1 MKLLFFL
8 ILKKTINKLEIEKC
22 ILCTVFW
29 KLLKISI
36 LFFFVEN
43 AWCPKIY
50 YNHKCFSGPYL
61 SKGRIASLPKCVGP
75 GPVGLVMKEVLTNLI
90 NVAYKSF
97 RVLKELQLE
106 GKPNPR
112 MQQQTIKAKWVAL
125 LIHLLLISFLHNWQA
140 RSLRW
145 IKYTAKCSPL

>member
-1 MKLLFFL
+1 MKLTHKASRMKVCYLFVCIVIYCIL
-8 ILKKTINKLEIEKC
+8 DKLKVLCWLLMCKLKK
-22 ILCTVFW
+22 ILT
-29 KLLKISI
+29 
-36 LFFFVEN
+36 FFFSSEN
-43 AWCPKIY
+43 CWCPKIY

-106 GKPNPR
+106 GKPNPK
-112 MQQQTIKAKWVAL
+112 MQQQTIKAKYV
-125 LIHLLLISFLHNWQA
+125 
-140 RSLRW
+140 
-145 IKYTAKCSPL
+145 TAVS

>member
-1 MKLLFFL
+1 MLYVDFFWVNW
-8 ILKKTINKLEIEKC
+8 KKSL
-22 ILCTVFW
+22 V
-29 KLLKISI
+29 
-36 LFFFVEN
+36 FFFSSEN
-43 AWCPKIY
+43 CWCPKIY

-106 GKPNPR
+106 GKPNPK
-112 MQQQTIKAKWVAL
+112 MQQQTIKAKYVIAVNYCGIFFIHGGSMFVGSKKNFLVCGDVIL
-125 LIHLLLISFLHNWQA
+125 LVV
-140 RSLRW
+140 
-145 IKYTAKCSPL
+145 